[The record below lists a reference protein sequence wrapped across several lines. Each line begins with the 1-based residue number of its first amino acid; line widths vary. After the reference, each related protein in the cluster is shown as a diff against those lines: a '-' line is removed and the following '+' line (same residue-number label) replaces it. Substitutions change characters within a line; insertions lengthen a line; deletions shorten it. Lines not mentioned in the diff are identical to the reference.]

1 MCGICGII
9 SNKENIN
16 KKDLF
21 KINRKLNNRGP
32 DGEGYFFKKRFG
44 LAMKRLSIIDIKNGN
59 QPIKDKD
66 GNQLICNGE
75 IYNYIE
81 LKKKFFPKLKFS
93 TNSDCEIILHLYKK
107 FGIKC
112 LKFLDGMFAFC
123 IWDNKNKSFFI
134 ARDRFGMK
142 PLYYSKNKNKFIFS
156 STSNSIV
163 NCFKNDFSI

>member
-16 KKDLF
+16 KQDLF

-32 DGEGYFFKKRFG
+32 DGEGYFFKKKFG

-75 IYNYIE
+75 IYNYVE

-93 TNSDCEIILHLYKK
+93 TNSDCEIILHLYKN
-107 FGIKC
+107 
-112 LKFLDGMFAFC
+112 LEL
-123 IWDNKNKSFFI
+123 N
-134 ARDRFGMK
+134 
-142 PLYYSKNKNKFIFS
+142 
-156 STSNSIV
+156 V
-163 NCFKNDFSI
+163 